1 MWGIEILEAQKWW
14 ICLERYGE
22 WKGEDIE
29 WESWEAQRPYF
40 EIWPL
45 EQSFFFFFFPV
56 AERWS
61 KVKGPTRQ
69 IVTASLL
76 LFSFLFWAFI
86 CVVVI
91 WIAGF
96 ELYSWWFSFF
106 PDSEGLFFRQSYHVV
121 TYTWSF
127 IPSYHLVLLRFCST
141 LWSINYSSK
150 AKANKEIINESKI
163 T

>member
-1 MWGIEILEAQKWW
+1 MRNWDFGSSEMMNLF
-14 ICLERYGE
+14 G
-22 WKGEDIE
+22 
-29 WESWEAQRPYF
+29 
-40 EIWPL
+40 EIWGVERGRYRVREL
-45 EQSFFFFFFPV
+45 RGTTAIFWNMTVGAKFFFFFPV

-127 IPSYHLVLLRFCST
+127 IPSYHLVLLRFCSI